1 MKKFAVSIFLIG
13 IVVAAAAIGI
23 GIYVRD
29 NPEVQA
35 ISAVTGIPITPDN
48 GIALRQA
55 ALAGNLRMSGLVAF
69 LLEVYPYIS
78 QATTIVAAVAAFGL
92 LLLLLIMIIKPVLSI
107 LLLAAVAAVI
117 YFGYQGYLGAEV
129 GDFVNMVLEQLKVYF
144 DKIVSFVNEAK
155 IVDTFNDLI
164 SR

>member
-78 QATTIVAAVAAFGL
+78 QATTIAAAVAATLQEVQQEQTKNTQTSENSERVDLSETAWKEL
-92 LLLLLIMIIKPVLSI
+92 LK
-107 LLLAAVAAVI
+107 
-117 YFGYQGYLGAEV
+117 
-129 GDFVNMVLEQLKVYF
+129 
-144 DKIVSFVNEAK
+144 
-155 IVDTFNDLI
+155 
-164 SR
+164 